1 MKIVRTT
8 LVAAL
13 GLAAVP
19 ACVPV
24 QGTRLESAP
33 NHPSVLADNIAFY
46 MTAQQV
52 GVRYDEI
59 ALLPAPAAFSAT
71 NEEQMYRDM
80 QEKAGALG
88 ANGILLDSTSVQT
101 TDAKAGHSLIGPPAD
116 RAGKAVA
123 SFVNNPTSR

>member
-1 MKIVRTT
+1 MKVVRTT

-13 GLAAVP
+13 GLAALL

-24 QGTRLESAP
+24 RNTRLGSAP
-33 NHPSVLADNIAFY
+33 NHPPVVADNVAFY

-59 ALLPAPAAFSAT
+59 ALLPAPGAFSAT
-71 NEEQMYRDM
+71 NEEQMYRKM

-88 ANGILLDSTSVQT
+88 ANGILLDSMSVQT
-101 TDAKAGHSLIGPPAD
+101 TGAKVGHSLIGTPAD

-123 SFVNNPTSR
+123 IFVNNPTSR